1 MKKIKL
7 VAGILLI
14 LALFKLMFGPS
25 DSETTTESSQRS
37 TQSSTTKQSST
48 TTETDQSSEKVS
60 YDVAE
65 MNTKITESFNE
76 SVQFNQEGH
85 DGYEWSAYIYEI
97 KLKDNGAINAIVN
110 DNFSTLSDTDK
121 TEVLNSVSRA
131 VNMVVFLKTG
141 EDKSYFITAYDQSG
155 NKVAQSHM
163 FDVLKYDF
171 E

>member
-14 LALFKLMFGPS
+14 LALFKLMYGPS

-85 DGYEWSAYIYEI
+85 DGYEWSAYVYEI
-97 KLKDNGAINAIVN
+97 KLKDNGAINTIVN

-141 EDKSYFITAYDQSG
+141 EDKSYFITAYDQAG